1 MATATPRS
9 AKLLIVSG
17 LEREAAIFNGPNTIS
32 ICGDASTLRAKFARL
47 ADLPLRM
54 VASVGICGG
63 LDPALRGGDVVV
75 GAEVVSGGE
84 SIKTDE
90 TIAQSLTRR
99 LVDLGERAVVGRVAG
114 THAPVLTARAKA
126 QLHTITG
133 AVAVDM
139 ESLLAG
145 RFALERGVPF
155 AILRAVSDPAD
166 RDLPPLVLKA
176 VGSDGRTNIAAVIGG
191 LVRSPGQL
199 PGLIAAACD
208 SKAALQALGRR
219 RGPPGLF
226 CGLGLAQ
233 F

>member
-1 MATATPRS
+1 MATATPPS

-145 RFALERGVPF
+145 RFALEQEVPF

-166 RDLPPLVLKA
+166 RDLPSLALNAVAADGRINVAAA
-176 VGSDGRTNIAAVIGG
+176 VGG
-191 LVRSPGQL
+191 LIRSPGEF
-199 PGLIAAACD
+199 PGLIAAARD
-208 SKAALQALGRR
+208 SAAALRALGRCGR
-219 RGPPGLF
+219 LPGLF
-226 CGLGLAQ
+226 LGLGLAHL
-233 F
+233 